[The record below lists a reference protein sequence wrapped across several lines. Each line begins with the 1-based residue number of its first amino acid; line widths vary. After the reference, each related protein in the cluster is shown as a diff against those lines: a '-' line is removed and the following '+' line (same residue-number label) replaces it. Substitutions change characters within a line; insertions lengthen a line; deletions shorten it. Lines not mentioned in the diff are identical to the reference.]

1 MESRDLKT
9 LCIDAIAAACV
20 SRGKRKGCLLASCP
34 PATSNAAIAWQA
46 LMMKANPYKVSI
58 GQLLFMAEEQRAIYD
73 AITDAIA
80 DVDVRGMDKDRIA
93 LEGLGAW

>member
-20 SRGKRKGCLLASCP
+20 SRGKRKGCLKASCP

>member
-46 LMMKANPYKVSI
+46 LMMKANPYKVSL
-58 GQLLFMAEEQRAIYD
+58 GQLLFMTDEQRAMYD
-73 AITDAIA
+73 AIANAIA
-80 DVDVRGMDKDRIA
+80 NVDVRGMDKDRIA